1 MKLAFVTPWYGPGI
15 PGGAEAEA
23 RLTIEKLHQSGV
35 SIEVLTT
42 TIKDFHAD
50 WGHNAHKPGV
60 YQIDG
65 ITVHRFSVQKRD
77 KSAFDAVNWR
87 LMQDLPITKE
97 EEQIYINEMI
107 RTPALYDYITQHK
120 SDRLFI
126 FIPYMFATT
135 YHGAKICPERSLMI
149 PCLHD
154 ESYARL
160 SIYQEVIPKVK
171 GLVLN
176 VDAELELTQR
186 LFGPANG
193 QMRMVVG
200 VGVDTDFEADADRFR
215 QKYNLKKPFMLYA
228 GRRESGKNTP
238 LLIDYWQRY
247 KLKSDND
254 VVLVL
259 VGSGSVEIPPS
270 AQSHILD
277 LGFVSSQDKYDAF
290 AAASVFCMPSVN
302 ESFSIVIM
310 ESWLAGTP
318 VLVNGQCAVT
328 KEHCQRNNGGLYF
341 SNYEEFAATVD
352 YMMEN
357 PVIAEQMGQN
367 GRQYVLDNYQWPT
380 IIEKYRQMID
390 LITEGDDFG

>member
-1 MKLAFVTPWYGPGI
+1 MKLAFITPWYGPGI
-15 PGGAEAEA
+15 PGGSEAEA
-23 RLTIEKLHQSGV
+23 RRTIEKLHQSGV
-35 SIEVLTT
+35 AVEVLTT
-42 TIKDFHAD
+42 TIKDFYAD
-50 WGHNAHKPGV
+50 WGRNAHKPGT

-65 ITVHRFSVQKRD
+65 ITVHRFSVQKRN
-77 KSAFDAVNWR
+77 KQAFDAVNWR
-87 LMQDLPITKE
+87 LMQGLPITKE

-107 RTPALYDYITQHK
+107 RTPDLYDYIAQHT

-160 SIYQEVIPKVK
+160 GIYQEVVPKVK
-171 GLVLN
+171 GLVLH
-176 VDAELELTQR
+176 VDAELALTQR

-193 QMRMVVG
+193 QMRMVLG
-200 VGVDTDFEADADRFR
+200 EGVDTDFEPDADRFR
-215 QKYNLKKPFMLYA
+215 QKYNIKKPFMLYA
-228 GRRESGKNTP
+228 GRREQGKNTP

-247 KLKSDND
+247 KLESMQD

-259 VGSGSVEIPPS
+259 IGSGSVKISPS

-277 LGFVSSQDKYDAF
+277 LGFVSPQDKYDAY

-328 KEHCQRNNGGLYF
+328 REHCHRNNGGLYF
-341 SNYEEFAATVD
+341 SGYEEFAATVD

-357 PVIAEQMGQN
+357 PDIAEKMGQN

-380 IIEKYRQMID
+380 IVEKYRQMIA
-390 LITEGDDFG
+390 LITEGDDFE